1 MANCFNSEG
10 LSNPLRYYQNYSYNG
25 CVNEGRALCHYQLC
39 GCRDFSDP
47 GTKHH
52 QYEYTTKNASQ
63 QISIDILNLLS
74 TRILPVAASL

>member
-25 CVNEGRALCHYQLC
+25 CVNEGRTLCHYQLC

-47 GTKHH
+47 GIRHTRQK
-52 QYEYTTKNASQ
+52 YASQ
-63 QISIDILNLLS
+63 VSVGILNLSAHILS
-74 TRILPVAASL
+74 VAANL

>member
-39 GCRDFSDP
+39 GCCDFSDP
-47 GTKHH
+47 GTKYLNMYK
-52 QYEYTTKNASQ
+52 QQKYTLQVSV
-63 QISIDILNLLS
+63 DILNLSAHILS
-74 TRILPVAASL
+74 VAANL